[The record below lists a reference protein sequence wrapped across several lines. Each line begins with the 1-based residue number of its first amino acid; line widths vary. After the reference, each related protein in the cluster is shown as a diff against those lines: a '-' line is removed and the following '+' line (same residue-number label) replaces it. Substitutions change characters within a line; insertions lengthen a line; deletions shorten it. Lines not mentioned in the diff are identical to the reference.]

1 MTNRRATTTKKNR
14 PTLPFLSPLHHHT
27 HHQTIDPSLHV
38 ISCRLLGGCV
48 VDVEVTF
55 LTRVVGNKPQLQD
68 IAHMRFS
75 VPAVEGVLLRR
86 GKACCKKRSQGL
98 FLILTPTH
106 DSAARRKP
114 SKSHQQSLSN
124 LDLTRIQK
132 RENRR
137 CVYEVYSKV

>member
-1 MTNRRATTTKKNR
+1 MDIACCHDFKTVCLVVLLLCCYHKETQNSITIT
-14 PTLPFLSPLHHHT
+14 LHHHT
-27 HHQTIDPSLHV
+27 HHQTIDQSLHV

-114 SKSHQQSLSN
+114 SKSHQQSH
-124 LDLTRIQK
+124 
-132 RENRR
+132 
-137 CVYEVYSKV
+137 